1 MSYIP
6 KYKLNNKMVSLVADI
21 SRIIGSV
28 SALSNFD
35 KNPKLRRANRIRT
48 IHDSLAIEQN
58 TLTLE
63 QVTSVLNGKMI
74 IAPPKDIQEVKNAY
88 EIYELLDTLDPY
100 SVDDL
105 LKAHGVMTSGLVEE
119 SGFFRTKPV
128 GVVDSKSGEVI
139 HVGTLPAYVP
149 QAVEDLL
156 QWLKSDDTNDIIKSC
171 IFHFEFESIHP
182 FLDGNGRTGRLW
194 QTLIL
199 SKVDPIFA
207 YLPVE
212 SMIYKKQD
220 EYYQAINDSDYA
232 GESTEFIIFMLET
245 IKDALLEA
253 TAQSDIQS
261 DNKDVTLEEQ
271 KIIELLID
279 NPNITQLEVA
289 KALNV
294 TDRTIKR
301 RMKTMQ
307 EKNLIKRENGKRN
320 GQWVINSNL

>member
-63 QVTSVLNGKMI
+63 QVTSVLNGKMV

-88 EIYELLDTLDPY
+88 EIYELLDMLDPY

-105 LKAHGVMTSGLVEE
+105 LKAHGVMTNGLVEE
-119 SGFFRTKPV
+119 SGAFRTKPV

-156 QWLKSDDTNDIIKSC
+156 QWLKNDDTNDIIKSC

-232 GESTEFIIFMLET
+232 SESTEFIIFMLET
-245 IKDALLEA
+245 IKDALVEA

-271 KIIELLID
+271 KIIDLIVM
-279 NPNITQLEVA
+279 NPNISQIELA

-320 GQWVINSNL
+320 GKWVVNSNL

>member
-63 QVTSVLNGKMI
+63 QVTSVLNGKMV

-119 SGFFRTKPV
+119 SGVFRTKPV
-128 GVVDSKSGEVI
+128 GVVDSKSGDVI

-156 QWLKSDDTNDIIKSC
+156 QWLKNDDTNDIIKSC

-199 SKVDPIFA
+199 SKVDPVFA
-207 YLPVE
+207 YLPIE

-245 IKDALLEA
+245 IKEALVEA
-253 TAQSDIQS
+253 TTQSDIQS
-261 DNKDVTLEEQ
+261 DKQNVTLEEQ
-271 KIIELLID
+271 KIIDLIID
-279 NPNITQLEVA
+279 NPNITQNELA

-307 EKNLIKRENGKRN
+307 EKDLIKRENGKRN

>member
-1 MSYIP
+1 
-6 KYKLNNKMVSLVADI
+6 MVSLVADI

-63 QVTSVLNGKMI
+63 QVTSVLNGKMV

-88 EIYELLDTLDPY
+88 EIYELLDMLDPY

-105 LKAHGVMTSGLVEE
+105 LKAHGVMTNGLVEE
-119 SGFFRTKPV
+119 SGAFRTKPV

-156 QWLKSDDTNDIIKSC
+156 QWLKNDDTNDIIKSC

-232 GESTEFIIFMLET
+232 SESTEFIIFMLET
-245 IKDALLEA
+245 IKDALVEA

-271 KIIELLID
+271 KIIDLIVM
-279 NPNITQLEVA
+279 NPNISQIELA

-320 GQWVINSNL
+320 GKWVVNSNL

>member
-63 QVTSVLNGKMI
+63 QGTSVLNGKMV

-105 LKAHGVMTSGLVEE
+105 LKAHGVMTRGLVEE
-119 SGFFRTKPV
+119 SGAFRTKPV

-156 QWLKSDDTNDIIKSC
+156 QWLKNDDTNDIIKSC

-199 SKVDPIFA
+199 SKVDPVFA
-207 YLPVE
+207 YLPIE

-220 EYYQAINDSDYA
+220 EYYQSINDSDYA

-245 IKDALLEA
+245 IKDALVEA
-253 TAQSDIQS
+253 TTQSDIQS
-261 DNKDVTLEEQ
+261 DKQNVTLEEQ
-271 KIIELLID
+271 KIIDLITD
-279 NPNITQLEVA
+279 NPNITQNELATV
-289 KALNV
+289 LNV
-294 TDRTIKR
+294 TESTIKR
-301 RMKTMQ
+301 RMKTMR

-320 GQWVINSNL
+320 GRRIVNERI